1 MNTKKLVALDV
12 SGPAASLGMY
22 DLVGS
27 DQSCHDIRFSPFI
40 DYNKDR
46 YGTFLTEKV
55 IIPVTRVFGL
65 LYLICKDQHPFNT
78 PDVINGWM
86 AIIDH
91 YGVDA
96 EYTQAFFD
104 SVKDNLL
111 AIIAYG
117 YIREDDDPAT
127 ATRLFNGRELTREEF
142 FSEFF
147 RLVVRYIPSQE
158 VKEPNPFTTFAK

>member
-1 MNTKKLVALDV
+1 MITKKLIALDV
-12 SGPAASLGMY
+12 SGPALGLDVY
-22 DLVGS
+22 SFIGPGS
-27 DQSCHDIRFSPFI
+27 SCRDIRFSPFI
-40 DYNKDR
+40 DYSKDR
-46 YGTFLTEKV
+46 PGTFFSQKV
-55 IIPVTRVFGL
+55 IIPVTRVFGHEKIFSNL
-65 LYLICKDQHPFNT
+65 DPVNT

-86 AIIDH
+86 AIVDH

-104 SVKDNLL
+104 SIKDHLL

-127 ATRLFNGRELTREEF
+127 ATRLFNGRELSREEF

-147 RLVVRYIPSQE
+147 RLVVRYVPSTE